1 MGNIAWC
8 WKLLLCLCL
17 VPWGI
22 CRADVA
28 AANTS
33 LPVYSGLVLDVGAEA
48 QVLQLAPFIE
58 YAQTGM
64 EPRTP
69 EALVNA
75 APDWQQNSTASIN
88 LGYQTEPAWFRTVWR
103 TDTMSGRDFML
114 EITSAQLDDLSVFL
128 YEGGRLLRRWQT
140 GDRLPFADRP
150 FPDRNFVFPV
160 TLQPGQE
167 YQLYFRVHNS
177 EAMEFPVLL
186 GERTAY
192 SDFSNRRAMID
203 GVFYGILLIMAAYS
217 FALYLILLDRTY
229 LFYVSYVLSMLAFF
243 LWQQGVLYQ
252 SVFPQWPPAQHY
264 GAALISLLVFTSV
277 AMFFGQFLELGRTLP
292 RSWLVYKLLLVL
304 HGIYCVLLAWLDY
317 QTVMYLMVSNTVLST
332 IVAASA
338 IIRLALRGSRSAQI
352 VLSGWALFLFCLM
365 FFTAA
370 KMGVIYNEFMATYG
384 LRLGISFEI
393 LIFSFALSFRIN
405 QARKEKEVA
414 LQQATLERIERM
426 RAQDLALQTEMELR
440 QAKEAALQL
449 EIRHRESLQEQV
461 SERTAELARTLAN
474 LEKANHELE
483 KLSALDAL
491 TGIYNRRTFNE
502 KLRENWLALQRNSQ
516 PLSVLM
522 IDIDHFKHIN
532 DSRGHICGD
541 YVLREFAAMLRNL
554 LHRPSDIITRYGG
567 EEFAILLPDTPL
579 QGAEVV
585 ATSIVRH
592 AEKHVYVWDGKAFN
606 VTVSIGIDCRL
617 VVPADNPESLVSC
630 ADEALYLAKQQ
641 GRNRW
646 VAYGV
651 RGESGEK
658 ESAVT

>member
-1 MGNIAWC
+1 M
-8 WKLLLCLCL
+8 
-17 VPWGI
+17 
-22 CRADVA
+22 AD
-28 AANTS
+28 ANTS
-33 LPVYSGLVLDVGAEA
+33 LPVYSGLALEVGAEA

-69 EALVNA
+69 EALVDA

-88 LGYQTEPAWFRTVWR
+88 LGYQKEPAWFRTVWR
-103 TDTMSGRDFML
+103 TDTMAGRDFML

-140 GDRLPFADRP
+140 GDRLPFADRS
-150 FPDRNFVFPV
+150 FPDRNFVFPI

-252 SVFPQWPPAQHY
+252 SVFPQWPSAQHY

-646 VAYGV
+646 AAYGV

>member
-17 VPWGI
+17 VPWGT

-28 AANTS
+28 AANTP

-58 YAQTGM
+58 YAQTGT

-69 EALVNA
+69 EALA
-75 APDWQQNSTASIN
+75 ITTPDWQQNRTASIN

-103 TDTMSGRDFML
+103 TDTMAGRDFML
-114 EITSAQLDDLSVFL
+114 EITSAQLDELTVFL

-277 AMFFGQFLELGRTLP
+277 AMFFGQFLELRRTLP
-292 RSWLVYKLLLVL
+292 RSWQVYKLLLVL

-449 EIRHRESLQEQV
+449 EIRHRESLQQQV

-502 KLRENWLALQRNSQ
+502 KLRENWLVLQRNSQ

-532 DSRGHICGD
+532 DSKGHICGD

-554 LHRPSDIITRYGG
+554 LHRPTDIITRYGG

-617 VVPADNPESLVSC
+617 VSAAENPESLVSC

-646 VAYGV
+646 MAYGM